1 MYSHIEDKNYNHLVC
16 VILGGSEKECKL
28 HGLAHVGE
36 HMCLLSCFDNDE
48 SYTTFGYTCIDHAV
62 LYFASKK
69 QDSLYKI
76 QSMIE
81 DKSIVLQYVKQTY
94 SDQMN
99 LFITDKVLNKTL
111 KLPMQKYDDSSIYN
125 DVNIAITRSTQNCM
139 GLLDSITEILYYGVE
154 IISFIVILIYFDWKI
169 IILSVFGAL
178 PALYVSIK
186 ANKHW
191 FITLNTRIEK
201 LRHID
206 YERYCRIT
214 EVKAYCVLQ

>member
-28 HGLAHVGE
+28 HGLAHVVE

-81 DKSIVLQYVKQTY
+81 DKSIV
-94 SDQMN
+94 
-99 LFITDKVLNKTL
+99 
-111 KLPMQKYDDSSIYN
+111 
-125 DVNIAITRSTQNCM
+125 R
-139 GLLDSITEILYYGVE
+139 
-154 IISFIVILIYFDWKI
+154 
-169 IILSVFGAL
+169 
-178 PALYVSIK
+178 
-186 ANKHW
+186 
-191 FITLNTRIEK
+191 
-201 LRHID
+201 
-206 YERYCRIT
+206 
-214 EVKAYCVLQ
+214 

>member
-81 DKSIVLQYVKQTY
+81 DKSIVREDRVEIAKHQVI
-94 SDQMN
+94 SECEN
-99 LFITDKVLNKTL
+99 LSSKICAGESAVRFITDNRVKNYAAGKIEDIREISLE
-111 KLPMQKYDDSSIYN
+111 
-125 DVNIAITRSTQNCM
+125 DVMEWLS
-139 GLLDSITEILYYGVE
+139 GILAE
-154 IISFIVILIYFDWKI
+154 DQIYF
-169 IILSVFGAL
+169 
-178 PALYVSIK
+178 SI
-186 ANKHW
+186 
-191 FITLNTRIEK
+191 R
-201 LRHID
+201 
-206 YERYCRIT
+206 
-214 EVKAYCVLQ
+214 